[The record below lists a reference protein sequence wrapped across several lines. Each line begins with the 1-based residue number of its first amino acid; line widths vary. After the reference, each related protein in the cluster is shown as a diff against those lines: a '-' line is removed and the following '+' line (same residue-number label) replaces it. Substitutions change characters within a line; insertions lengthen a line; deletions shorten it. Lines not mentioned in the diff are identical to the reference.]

1 MNKQELAK
9 EIELQEEWLTQLK
22 KEYIEESKLNLKV
35 GKCFARWQ
43 GIIYIYFK
51 IIEVNINKHRPI
63 KAIKVIN
70 NQIIEIIELYLKDYS
85 FILDISTKQFDDIY
99 SETLETISNYYEQEW
114 IIRNNKR
121 KEWRIRIS

>member
-9 EIELQEEWLTQLK
+9 EIELQEERLTQLK
-22 KEYIEESKLNLKV
+22 KEYIEESKFNLKV

-70 NQIIEIIELYLKDYS
+70 NQSIEIIELYLKDYS

-99 SETLETISNYYEQEW
+99 SETLETISNYYEQG
-114 IIRNNKR
+114 
-121 KEWRIRIS
+121 

>member
-9 EIELQEEWLTQLK
+9 EIELQEERLTQLK

-63 KAIKVIN
+63 KAIKIIN
-70 NQIIEIIELYLKDYS
+70 NQSIEIIELYLKDYS

-99 SETLETISNYYEQEW
+99 SETLETISNYYEQG
-114 IIRNNKR
+114 
-121 KEWRIRIS
+121 

>member
-9 EIELQEEWLTQLK
+9 EIELQEERLTQLK
-22 KEYIEESKLNLKV
+22 KEYIEENKLNLKV

-70 NQIIEIIELYLKDYS
+70 NQSIEIIELYLKDYS

-99 SETLETISNYYEQEW
+99 SETLETISNYYEQG
-114 IIRNNKR
+114 
-121 KEWRIRIS
+121 